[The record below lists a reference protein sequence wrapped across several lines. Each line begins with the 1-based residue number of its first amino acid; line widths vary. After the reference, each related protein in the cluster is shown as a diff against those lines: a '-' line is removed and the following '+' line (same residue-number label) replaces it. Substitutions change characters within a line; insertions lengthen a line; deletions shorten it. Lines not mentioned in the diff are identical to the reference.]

1 MTNRAAVITSF
12 LLLSLLLSA
21 CSTQRV
27 KTTTFTPMISDPG
40 AVPEEEL
47 LDVAVTPFDPGLD
60 DLDTDEAELTF
71 GDVRRAE
78 TFYTS
83 HLMAQTLQMSGN
95 WGVVRVIPGEPEGV
109 DLTVNGSILQ
119 SDGET
124 MRVHIHAEDA
134 TGRVWLDREYEEV
147 VSKFSYDPR
156 LRRNEDAFQGL
167 YNRIAN
173 DLLRYRREN
182 LSSEQILAIRDVARI
197 RFAQSF
203 APDAYDRYLQET
215 RRGRL
220 EVTQLPAD
228 NDPIM
233 QRIEEIRARDN
244 LFVDTLQDYYRN
256 FAREMDGPYKEF
268 RRLSY
273 EEVMEYNELRAEA
286 RRNMIMGVAAI
297 VGGLAATQSNADLAP
312 YLTYGGIAAGAF
324 LIRDAIFTSDEAE
337 MHVEAL
343 AELGDSMS
351 QEVAP
356 RTIELEERTVTLTGN
371 VEAQYEQWRDILR
384 EIYAAEIG
392 DIAPPEQN

>member
-1 MTNRAAVITSF
+1 MSKRATITYCC
-12 LLLSLLLSA
+12 LLLSLLLTA
-21 CSTQRV
+21 CSTQTV
-27 KTTTFTPMISDPG
+27 KTTTFTPMISAPDST
-40 AVPEEEL
+40 PEDEL

-60 DLDTDEAELTF
+60 DLSSNEAELTF

-78 TFYTS
+78 TFYTA
-83 HLMAQTLQMSGN
+83 HLMAETLQMSAN
-95 WGVVRVIPGEPEGV
+95 WGVVRVMPGEPDGV
-109 DLTVNGSILQ
+109 DLTVNGAILQ

-124 MRVHIHAEDA
+124 MRVHIHAKDA

-182 LSSEQILAIRDVARI
+182 LDREALLAIRDVARI
-197 RFAQSF
+197 RFASSF
-203 APDAYDRYLQET
+203 APQAYDHYLQET

-228 NDPIM
+228 NDPIL
-233 QRIEEIRARDN
+233 QRIEEIRVRDN

-256 FAREMDGPYKEF
+256 FSRDMSGPYQEF

-273 EEVMEYNELRAEA
+273 EEVMEYNQLRAEA
-286 RRNMIMGVAAI
+286 RRNMVLGVAAI
-297 VGGLAATQSNADLAP
+297 VGGLAATQSSGDLAP
-312 YLTYGGIAAGAF
+312 FLTYGGIAAGAF
-324 LIRDAIFTSDEAE
+324 LIRDAIYTSDEAK
-337 MHVEAL
+337 MHIEVL
-343 AELGDSMS
+343 AELGDSLS

-371 VEAQYEQWRDILR
+371 VESQYQQWREILR